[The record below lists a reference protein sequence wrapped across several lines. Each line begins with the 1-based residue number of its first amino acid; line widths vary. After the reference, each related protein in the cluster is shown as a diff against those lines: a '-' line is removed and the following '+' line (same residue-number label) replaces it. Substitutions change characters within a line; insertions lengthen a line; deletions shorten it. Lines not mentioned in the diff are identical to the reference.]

1 MVVVGSNTWTYNMD
15 PMGIQG
21 GEGRGGELKMES
33 GNDLVQQYFCL
44 ISKYDDSSGGRLLH
58 PCTQGKNERKS
69 ICQDAVMHLVEKK
82 KGAVR
87 VKGQDAEI
95 I

>member
-1 MVVVGSNTWTYNMD
+1 
-15 PMGIQG
+15 
-21 GEGRGGELKMES
+21 MES

-44 ISKYDDSSGGRLLH
+44 ISKYDDSSDGHLLH

-69 ICQDAVMHLVEKK
+69 ICHASSGKK

-87 VKGQDAEI
+87 
-95 I
+95 

>member
-1 MVVVGSNTWTYNMD
+1 
-15 PMGIQG
+15 
-21 GEGRGGELKMES
+21 MES

-69 ICQDAVMHLVEKK
+69 TCQDAVMHLVEKK
-82 KGAVR
+82 KV
-87 VKGQDAEI
+87 Q
-95 I
+95 